1 MTADAAAGSRWA
13 ESSSR
18 LRTLSR
24 GASGGSTASSAA
36 LVPGLLERLERK
48 LASGALGVWEGF
60 SRICEEEIELPAE
73 KLLRATFTPAL
84 EDIGWVRGLCERLE
98 VEGPATL
105 EECREAMSSHW
116 QRRLGR

>member
-1 MTADAAAGSRWA
+1 M
-13 ESSSR
+13 
-18 LRTLSR
+18 
-24 GASGGSTASSAA
+24 
-36 LVPGLLERLERK
+36 PGLLERK

-98 VEGPATL
+98 VEADPATL
-105 EECREAMSSHW
+105 EECRGAMSSHW